1 MRGFARVAA
10 VVTPCTVADVDANVE
25 ATLAGWQR
33 AHEERCAVVVFP
45 ELGLVGYTA
54 RDLFHDRHV
63 LDRVVAG
70 VASLAERGKK
80 LSPLAIV
87 GAPLRD
93 GDALYNVAIAIQH
106 GRVLAVVPKA
116 YLPNYREFEEHRWF
130 RPGRGLPAGSTI
142 ELFGELLPFGPD
154 ILLSAAGCPD
164 LVVGI
169 EICEDIWVH

>member
-10 VVTPCTVADVDANVE
+10 AVPPCTVADVDANVE
-25 ATLAGWQR
+25 AALAGWQR
-33 AHEERCAVVVFP
+33 AHAEGCALVVFP

-70 VASLAERGKK
+70 IAALADRGRD
-80 LSPLAIV
+80 LAPLAIV

-93 GDALYNVAIAIQH
+93 GDALYNCAVAIQG
-106 GRVLAVVPKA
+106 GRVLGVVPKA

-130 RPGRGLPAGSTI
+130 RPGRGLPPGS
-142 ELFGELLPFGPD
+142 
-154 ILLSAAGCPD
+154 
-164 LVVGI
+164 
-169 EICEDIWVH
+169 